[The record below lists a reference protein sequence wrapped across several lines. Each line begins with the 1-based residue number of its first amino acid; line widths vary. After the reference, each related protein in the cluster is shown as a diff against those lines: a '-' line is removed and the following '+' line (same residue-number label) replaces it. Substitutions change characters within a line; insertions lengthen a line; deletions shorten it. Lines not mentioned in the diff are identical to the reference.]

1 MSAIW
6 QVQDAKNR
14 FSELVDKARSSGPQ
28 TVTRHGRKVAVV
40 VSQEEFEKLKAR
52 HAPARSLVEV
62 LRAAPK
68 ELGEIDFSG
77 LRKIEPPRRLDL

>member
-28 TVTRHGRKVAVV
+28 TVTRHGRKVAVM

-52 HAPARSLVEV
+52 RAPARSLVEV

-68 ELGEIDFSG
+68 ELGEIDFSAM
-77 LRKIEPPRRLDL
+77 RKIEPPRPLDL